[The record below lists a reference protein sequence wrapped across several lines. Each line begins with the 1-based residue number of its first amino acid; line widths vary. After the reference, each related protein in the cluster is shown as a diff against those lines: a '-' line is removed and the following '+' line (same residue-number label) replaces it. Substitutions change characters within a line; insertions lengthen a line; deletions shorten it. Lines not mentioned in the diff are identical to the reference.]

1 LNLGLFDW
9 FSNVCAPVVI
19 GAVAT
24 TALIIRVFIQKRRVA
39 QRDMWRRNR
48 RMAVQ
53 LASVSIMYIVVWISS
68 VVCFVIPLIVPNPF
82 ALELATAV
90 LNYVQYLSCL
100 LCPFMCL
107 IGLPEIRESIKK
119 IFTRSNNVQP
129 LTHPPTAF
137 ISRLPQH

>member
-19 GAVAT
+19 GAIAT
-24 TALIIRVFIQKRRVA
+24 TALIVRVFIQKRRVA

-129 LTHPPTAF
+129 LTQRPTAF
-137 ISRLPQH
+137 ISHLPQH